1 VVFVL
6 PVGERP
12 LPRHPIREANSLEYA
27 PYDQAVGSD
36 DIVVVLT
43 IGTGPVLRNSTEEKV
58 GHCLPRAS
66 SFSLRFQ
73 PIKSSLPIFLE
84 GAKAFVQGA

>member
-1 VVFVL
+1 
-6 PVGERP
+6 VGNRP

-27 PYDQAVGSD
+27 PDHHPVRADDVVIVLAVGARPA
-36 DIVVVLT
+36 LW
-43 IGTGPVLRNSTEEKV
+43 NATEEEV